1 MESTHLL
8 SGAGR
13 KVRMRQSGQEV
24 AVCAV
29 MSITPRCDE
38 DERSAQG
45 KVLFLT
51 EVKWKFGCDCSDT
64 HWAVSCIASQAPH
77 TEPLQPHKVSPLT
90 VLKEHR
96 RAFIHTVL
104 APFEVPRMWNNGA

>member
-1 MESTHLL
+1 MLEI
-8 SGAGR
+8 
-13 KVRMRQSGQEV
+13 

-38 DERSAQG
+38 DERSVQG

-64 HWAVSCIASQAPH
+64 HTGLYP
-77 TEPLQPHKVSPLT
+77 VSPPRL
-90 VLKEHR
+90 
-96 RAFIHTVL
+96 HTL
-104 APFEVPRMWNNGA
+104 NHCSHTKFPH